1 MPNIQSAKKRL
12 RQNVKRRAR
21 NQGRKARLR
30 TAVRGYR
37 EALAATE
44 VEPATERLK
53 EALKLVDKGVKQRL
67 MHRNAAARKKS
78 RLTKKLTALT
88 AAAHPETAASA
99 D

>member
-21 NQGRKARLR
+21 NQGRKSRLR

-37 EALAATE
+37 EALQTTDVGTASD
-44 VEPATERLK
+44 RLK
-53 EALKLVDKGVKQRL
+53 EALRLVDKGVKQRL
-67 MHRNAAARKKS
+67 MHRNAAARTKS

-88 AAAHPETAASA
+88 AAAQPDASA
-99 D
+99 TAD